1 MSEIAIVGGGPS
13 GAMCGEQLARA
24 GHKVNIFDE
33 HLAWEKPCGGGLTH
47 KAIEQ
52 FPFLL
57 DNPYPKKLVRSVE
70 LISSEEHRATLEMT
84 HPLVIYSRTV
94 LNGMLLD
101 RAREAGCAVQKSHVI
116 GVDTAATKPRY
127 CVEGEWHEADFL
139 VLAAGARNQLAPE
152 TRPLQRDELEITQ
165 GYFVPE
171 TADKIT
177 VKFLPHFEGYIWSFP
192 RNDHLSVGIC
202 GSMAAHTSTELRTH
216 LNAFVGKHKISTE
229 GAKFYS
235 HVLPS
240 PQEHTLSQRTV
251 LGKNWALVGDA
262 AAWVDPLTGEGLF
275 YAIRSGEL
283 LGRSL
288 AEGCPEKYPAWV
300 KAAFSSE
307 LEFAARIVRRFYRGS
322 ILGTS
327 VTTRMV
333 KLMRKSPVFRH
344 LVGDLFSGAQDYT
357 SLKRRLWGHLGVTV
371 SEFISHVL
379 NLECAAP
386 PRVSR
391 SSAATD

>member
-1 MSEIAIVGGGPS
+1 MAEIAIVGGGPS

-24 GHKVNIFDE
+24 GNRVTIFDE

-47 KAIEQ
+47 KAIEC

-57 DNPYPKKLVRSVE
+57 DNPYPKKLVTSVE
-70 LISSEEHRATLEMT
+70 LISSEEHRAKLEMP

-101 RAREAGCAVQKSHVI
+101 RARDAGCEVQRSHVI
-116 GVDTAATKPRY
+116 SVDTAAAKPRY
-127 CVEGEWHEADFL
+127 CVEGEWREANFL
-139 VLAAGARNQLAPE
+139 VLAAGARNQLVPE
-152 TRPLQRDELEITQ
+152 TRPLQRDELEMTQ
-165 GYFVPE
+165 GYFVPQM
-171 TADKIT
+171 ADSIT

-192 RNDHLSVGIC
+192 RCDHLSVGIC
-202 GSMAAHTSTELRTH
+202 GSMASHTSTELKSH
-216 LNAFVGKHKISTE
+216 LNTFVDKHHISTD

-240 PQEHTLSQRTV
+240 PQEHTLSSRTV

-283 LGRSL
+283 LGKSL

-300 KAAFSSE
+300 KAAFSAE
-307 LEFAARIVRRFYRGS
+307 LEFASRIVRRFYRGS
-322 ILGTS
+322 FLGTS
-327 VTTRMV
+327 VTTHMV
-333 KLMRKSPVFRH
+333 KLMRKSPVFRA
-344 LVGDLFSGAQDYT
+344 LVGDLFSGSQDYT

-371 SEFISHVL
+371 SEFVASVL
-379 NLECAAP
+379 NLETPATARFPRSDAA
-386 PRVSR
+386 
-391 SSAATD
+391 AD